1 MSRYV
6 RAALRTMP
14 GVLYRKEREVL
25 EFLAQFQKT
34 HNYSPTLSEISQAT
48 GHKSNSTVHTL
59 IRTLVEKGYV
69 QKVDGNTRTLKI
81 LDEKAAAGLSGQLPS
96 IELPLMGFIAAG
108 KPLEPHTDP
117 NASFQVSA
125 SMISG
130 KKTAYV
136 LQVKGDSMIEEGILD
151 GDYVVIEKTETAS
164 NGDIV
169 VALVDESLA
178 TLKKFYKEGEK
189 VVLKPANSA
198 MEPIYPNSIRI
209 QGIAVGV
216 VRKFKTF

>member
-1 MSRYV
+1 
-6 RAALRTMP
+6 MP
-14 GVLYRKEREVL
+14 GVLYRKERDVL

-34 HNYSPTLSEISQAT
+34 HGYSPTLSEISKAT
-48 GHKSNSTVHTL
+48 GHKSNSTVHAL

-69 QKVDGNTRTLKI
+69 QKVEGNTRVLRI
-81 LDEKAAAGLSGQLPS
+81 IDEKAAQGLIGQFPS

-117 NASFQVSA
+117 NATFQISA

-130 KKTAYV
+130 KKTSYV

-151 GDYVVIEKTETAS
+151 GDFVVIEKTDIAN

-169 VALVDESLA
+169 VALVDDNLA
-178 TLKKFYKEGEK
+178 TLKKFYKEGDK
-189 VVLKPANSA
+189 VILRPANSA
-198 MEPIYPNSIRI
+198 MEPIYPNSLKI
-209 QGIAVGV
+209 QGIAVGI
-216 VRKFKTF
+216 VRRFKTY